1 MTLVLYRHLQV
12 FSTKT
17 PSHRE
22 TPREIPFSSCML
34 VASLVETFR
43 SFFFSF
49 REKFSFLR
57 KRNQRLFFLILIVDV
72 LVAHRRPVQGWL
84 EMERFAAKFTFS
96 ISENFRYLLDMCIF
110 NNLVK
115 RNFFFTRQI
124 PRNIFILRSTN
135 SFKNFSFLLLL
146 FFLIHRFD

>member
-1 MTLVLYRHLQV
+1 MYASGLVSGNVSIV
-12 FSTKT
+12 FLFF
-17 PSHRE
+17 
-22 TPREIPFSSCML
+22 PRKI
-34 VASLVETFR
+34 
-43 SFFFSF
+43 FFSPKTKPTSLLF
-49 REKFSFLR
+49 NPDCRR
-57 KRNQRLFFLILIVDV
+57 PRRLL
-72 LVAHRRPVQGWL
+72 AHRRPVQEWL